1 MMALIDSCLASS
13 MKPHVL
19 MMTTSARAGSSVKV
33 KPSRASAPSMT
44 SLSTWFLE
52 QPRLTKPKKL
62 SEENIARL
70 KKKITE
76 RKAKTGKVLGDAA
89 LRTLRKRLKR
99 EQRKR
104 RALAQ
109 RLAHAQGKKKE
120 APPQPA
126 AAAG

>member
-1 MMALIDSCLASS
+1 MAKS
-13 MKPHVL
+13 K
-19 MMTTSARAGSSVKV
+19 K
-33 KPSRASAPSMT
+33 K
-44 SLSTWFLE
+44 SL
-52 QPRLTKPKKL
+52 R
-62 SEENIARL
+62 EEDIARL
-70 KKKITE
+70 KKKIAE

-99 EQRKR
+99 EQRKK
-104 RALAQ
+104 RALAK